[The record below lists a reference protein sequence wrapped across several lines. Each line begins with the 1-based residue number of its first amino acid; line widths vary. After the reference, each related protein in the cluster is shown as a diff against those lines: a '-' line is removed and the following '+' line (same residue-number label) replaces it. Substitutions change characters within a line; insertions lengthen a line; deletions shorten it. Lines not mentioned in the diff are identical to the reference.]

1 MNGFHF
7 HTLQRGTSRFSNNSG
22 VCVKGTNYTID
33 ETDYYGQLQEVLKLE
48 YLGCPIKRTVLFKC
62 EWFDITSN
70 VGMRIHKQYKLVDVN
85 HTRRYA
91 QDEPF
96 VLAMQAQQVYYCTYL
111 SLKCDTRFGG
121 LFVKSRLEG

>member
-1 MNGFHF
+1 MNGFRF

-33 ETDYYGQLQEVLKLE
+33 ETDYYGQLQEVVELE
-48 YLGCPIKRTVLFKC
+48 YTGWPIKRIVLFKC
-62 EWFDITSN
+62 EWFDITPN
-70 VGMRIHKQYKLVDVN
+70 VGTRIHKQYKLVDVN

-91 QDEPF
+91 QDEQF

-111 SLKCDTRFGG
+111 SLKRDTR
-121 LFVKSRLEG
+121 S